1 MPHQRLLLASIH
13 DVSPRFEGEVDRLL
27 DALAPHVGDKLAM
40 LVVPNHWGDSPI
52 VPGSPFAHRLRAWA
66 ESGIEMFL
74 HGLVHRDETRHARAA
89 DRFRAR
95 YLTAGEGEFLG
106 LDRTEAIDRIN
117 RGRAVIEHSTGRPI
131 AGFVAPAWLYGQ
143 GALEAL
149 EDCSIPIAENHLRVW
164 SPEQRR
170 ELGRG
175 PVITWASRTP
185 LRLAASL
192 AAASVLRRA
201 PIRTLRIGVHPP
213 DCRHPALMRSIDAAF
228 RSATRTR
235 RVARY
240 ADLLKSPA

>member
-1 MPHQRLLLASIH
+1 MPGERLLLASIH
-13 DVSPRFEGEVDRLL
+13 DVSPRFESEVDRLL

-52 VPGSPFAHRLRAWA
+52 VPGSPFSRRLRAWA
-66 ESGIEMFL
+66 DSGIEMFL
-74 HGLVHRDETRHARAA
+74 HGLVHRDETRHAGAF
-89 DRFRAR
+89 DRMRAR

-117 RGRAVIEHSTGRPI
+117 RGRAIIEHSTGRPI

-149 EDCSIPIAENHLRVW
+149 EDCSIPIAEDHLRVW
-164 SPEQRR
+164 SPEKRR

-192 AAASVLRRA
+192 AAAAVLRRA

-213 DCRHPALMRSIDAAF
+213 DSRHPALMRSIDAAF
-228 RSATRTR
+228 RSATRNR
-235 RVARY
+235 RAARY